1 MAIENYNLHGFQ
13 NCLQEIFAFKEY
25 KSLSSNQGNVA
36 VGLERRP
43 YGNNHH
49 CVDVRDCFII
59 SLLCSGD
66 SAVGCSCD
74 IFTMTDGK
82 VPLYSNLS
90 TRDL

>member
-25 KSLSSNQGNVA
+25 KSLSSNQGVVA
-36 VGLERRP
+36 VGLDRRP

-49 CVDVRDCFII
+49 CTIV

-66 SAVGCSCD
+66 SRSR
-74 IFTMTDGK
+74 M
-82 VPLYSNLS
+82 
-90 TRDL
+90 